1 MVKIKQTDTF
11 RRWEHKLKD
20 HTAKTAIAARLFRLA
35 NGLTG
40 DVTPI
45 GQGVSECRIH
55 HGPSYRLYF
64 KQKGHE
70 LIILLCGGDKSTQS
84 RDIELAKALAKELG
98 E

>member
-1 MVKIKQTDTF
+1 MVEIKQTDTF

-20 HTAKTAIAARLFRLA
+20 RTAKAAIAARLFRLA
-35 NGLTG
+35 NGLSG
-40 DVTPI
+40 DITPV

-55 HGPSYRLYF
+55 HGPGYRLYF
-64 KQKGHE
+64 KQNGHE